1 MGYNNFTN
9 PTSDKSKNT
18 PPPEDNGTNNGGNN
32 EDNGQPRVIVIAPS
46 RNSNG
51 TGEENSLDS
60 LLINYN
66 DLFKDATPIKFRDE
80 IIEQTLS
87 ILIGKN
93 KPNALY
99 IGSAGVGKTCIVE
112 DIARRLENDDP
123 LIPDALKGYT
133 IYSLPLQNIVSGS
146 TLVGMVEQKMQAVIE
161 FASDPKNKAILF
173 IDEIHLMLSAR
184 HYTDIAEILKPA
196 LARGEIKVIGSTT
209 LQESKD
215 FMDNPAFNRRFTRVI
230 VDELSKSQTIEILK
244 DIKPSYYNHYNKQV
258 QFKDDILEALVAIAD
273 DYHLAGNHRPDTAIT
288 LMDRAIADTILFYK
302 TAEQEMT
309 TQKLL
314 AKTAEDRQRAQD
326 TIDAIHSMPFFRLT
340 VEQIK
345 KTAIRMMTGTSSK
358 TELDIEALERDLSYI
373 KGQDEAL
380 AEICNA
386 VERNDF
392 ELFPHKKP
400 LTFLLVGPSGVG
412 KTEIAKVL
420 GKDLT
425 TSPIITLN
433 MTEFSGE
440 DSINK
445 IVGSVVGFIG
455 SDSNAELPFDSLA
468 SNPYAV
474 ILLDELEKAH
484 KSVQRLFMQAF
495 DEGYIKSNRN
505 GQVIDFS
512 KAIIIA
518 TSNAAH
524 KEVKN
529 PLGFNTEDAKTSYK
543 SEVKELSKWFD
554 NELLNR
560 FDHIIQMNELNED
573 IYREIVVDIY
583 EREVTRIKAEKRTL
597 KLPDKIPDKDLDE
610 IVEHT
615 YVPSFGARPANKAVR
630 EYIEN
635 FMLKAKRMASTNY
648 YNGGILSPETTIVES
663 DSTYLVDD
671 TKSASPIESEPNDK
685 DSGT

>member
-1 MGYNNFTN
+1 MAMNNFTN
-9 PTSDKSKNT
+9 PTSDKSKNN
-18 PPPEDNGTNNGGNN
+18 PPPDNNGTNNGGNN

-66 DLFKDATPIKFRDE
+66 DMFKDATPIKFRDE

-123 LIPDALKGYT
+123 LIPDSLKGYT

-358 TELDIEALERDLSYI
+358 TELDIEALERDLEYI

-392 ELFPHKKP
+392 ELFPHKRP

-610 IVEHT
+610 IVERT

-648 YNGGILSPETTIVES
+648 QSSNILTETTIVES
-663 DSTYLVDD
+663 DSKYLVED
-671 TKSASPIESEPNDK
+671 TPIEIKPNDE
-685 DSGT
+685 DDGT

>member
-1 MGYNNFTN
+1 MAYNNFTN

-425 TSPIITLN
+425 SSPIITLN

-573 IYREIVVDIY
+573 IYREIIVDTY

-610 IVEHT
+610 IVKRT

-648 YNGGILSPETTIVES
+648 YNGSILPENAIVES
-663 DSTYLVDD
+663 DSTYLIDD
-671 TKSASPIESEPNDK
+671 TTSASPIESEPNDK
-685 DSGT
+685 DSDT